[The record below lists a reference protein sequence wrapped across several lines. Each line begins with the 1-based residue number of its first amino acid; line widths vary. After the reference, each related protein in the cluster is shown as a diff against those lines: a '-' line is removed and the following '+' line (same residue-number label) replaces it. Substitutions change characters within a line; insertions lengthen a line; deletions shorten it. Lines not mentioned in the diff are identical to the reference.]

1 VTVSNS
7 GFLTVGRFRG
17 APVRLH
23 WSILVGMLVL
33 TRFRI
38 APGDWLG
45 FLIVVLAH
53 EFGHALL
60 VERLGLLL
68 VSIDV
73 HGFGGACAYTGTP
86 TSRERAI
93 VAWGGVIA
101 QAAILVL
108 VGIPLALFGWP
119 ESGALADLVDAL
131 TWSNVALIALNLLPV
146 APLDGAEAWRLF
158 PFGRR

>member
-1 VTVSNS
+1 MLNS
-7 GFLTVGRFRG
+7 GYYTVGRFHG

-23 WSILVGMLVL
+23 WSILLGMVVL

-53 EFGHALL
+53 ELGHALL
-60 VERLGLLL
+60 VERLGLIL

-73 HGFGGACAYTGTP
+73 HGLGGACAYGGTP

-93 VAWGGVIA
+93 VAWGGVLA
-101 QAAILVL
+101 QAALLAPVMVL
-108 VGIPLALFGWP
+108 VAVFGWP
-119 ESGALADLVDAL
+119 ESGALADLVDGL
-131 TWSNVALIALNLLPV
+131 TWSNAGLMALNLVPI

>member
-1 VTVSNS
+1 MLNS
-7 GFLTVGRFRG
+7 GFFTVGRFHG

-23 WSILVGMLVL
+23 WSILLGMVVL

-73 HGFGGACAYTGTP
+73 HGFGGACAYSGTP
-86 TSRERAI
+86 SSRERAI
-93 VAWGGVIA
+93 VAWGGILA
-101 QAAILVL
+101 QAAILVVAL
-108 VGIPLALFGWP
+108 VACALLGWP

-131 TWSNVALIALNLLPV
+131 TWSNVALMALNLVPIE
-146 APLDGAEAWRLF
+146 PLDGAEAWRLF